1 VIHSVRW
8 RLFLSFLLVIVVAVG
23 AVAVFVS
30 RTASGEVERYET
42 KTYDVRVGRVGS
54 LLATY
59 YIERRGWTGVEPV
72 IDQIGRLYRQRVVL
86 IDPQGLVV
94 ADSEGMIEAGEEPEF
109 EAHQAFPI
117 MAGQVRFGA
126 VAVLPEGPAAPPPGS
141 GTSPPEEASVSDLS
155 SSINRYLLWG
165 GLLAV
170 GTAAVITLIMSR
182 RILSPAESLAQA
194 ARALSR
200 GDFSQRVHVRSHD
213 EFGELAIAFN
223 AMATDLER
231 TEQLRRNLVADVAHE
246 LRTPLSNIQGH
257 LEAIRDGL
265 LPAEPATLDSIFEEV
280 LLLARLVE
288 DLQELTL
295 AEAGQL
301 TLIRQPADVVDIARR
316 AAWAAQ
322 PPAEARGLTI
332 ETDLPDPP
340 ATAEVDPERIGQVL
354 RNLLSN
360 AIMHTSEGGRITVEL
375 KDEGRELRVTVADTG
390 TGIPADDLPYVF
402 ERFYRVDRSR
412 VRATGG
418 AGLGLT
424 IAKRLVEA
432 HGGTIGVES
441 ELGKGSRFTF
451 TLPKTAP
458 PSPQDVSTLPNDE
471 EI

>member
-30 RTASGEVERYET
+30 RTASSEVQQYET
-42 KTYDVRVGRVGS
+42 KTYHVRIGRVGS

-59 YIERRGWTGVEPV
+59 YIERQGWAGVEPV
-72 IDQIGRLYRQRVVL
+72 IDQIGQLYNQRLVL
-86 IDPQGLVV
+86 VDPQGLVV
-94 ADSEGMIEAGEEPEF
+94 ADSEGMIEVGEEAEF
-109 EAHQAFPI
+109 EPHEAIPI
-117 MAGQVRFGA
+117 MAGQIRFGA
-126 VAVLPEGPAAPPPGS
+126 VAVMPQMPAPPPG
-141 GTSPPEEASVSDLS
+141 GAPGNEEASVSDLS
-155 SSINRYLLWG
+155 DSINRYLLWG

-170 GTAAVITLIMSR
+170 GVAGLVTLFMSR

-200 GDFSQRVHVRSHD
+200 GDFSQRVYVRSKD

-223 AMATDLER
+223 AMAADLER

-265 LPAEPATLDSIFEEV
+265 LPAEPATFDSIYEEV

-301 TLIRQPADVVDIARR
+301 TLLRETADVADIARR
-316 AAWAAQ
+316 AAAAAQ

-332 ETDLPDPP
+332 ETDIPDQP

-360 AIMHTSEGGRITVEL
+360 AIIHTPTGGRIAVEL
-375 KDEGRELRVTVADTG
+375 KDEGHELQLTVADTG
-390 TGIPADDLPYVF
+390 SGIPPDDLPYVF

-424 IAKRLVEA
+424 IARRLVDA

-441 ELGKGSRFTF
+441 ELSKGSRFTF
-451 TLPKTAP
+451 TLPKKAP
-458 PSPQDVSTLPNDE
+458 PSPHDLAAPPDE
-471 EI
+471 EDT

>member
-1 VIHSVRW
+1 MIHSVRW

-23 AVAVFVS
+23 AVAVLAS
-30 RTASGEVERYET
+30 RTASNEVEQYET
-42 KTYDVRVGRVGS
+42 KTYHVRIGRVGS
-54 LLATY
+54 LLAAY
-59 YIERRGWTGVEPV
+59 YLERQGWAGVEPV
-72 IDQIGRLYRQRVVL
+72 IDQIGRLYNQRLVL

-94 ADSEGMIEAGEEPEF
+94 ADSDEMIEIGAEARFEPHEAIPIGAG
-109 EAHQAFPI
+109 PI
-117 MAGQVRFGA
+117 LFGA
-126 VAVLPEGPAAPPPGS
+126 VAVMPQGQQPPPLG
-141 GTSPPEEASVSDLS
+141 GGAPGNEEASVSDLS
-155 SSINRYLLWG
+155 DSINRYLLWG

-170 GTAAVITLIMSR
+170 GVAGLVTLFTSR

-200 GDFSQRVHVRSHD
+200 GDFSQRVYVRSKD

-223 AMATDLER
+223 AMAADLER

-265 LPAEPATLDSIFEEV
+265 LPAEPATLDSIYEEV

-301 TLIRQPADVVDIARR
+301 TLLRQPADVADIARR
-316 AAWAAQ
+316 AAAAAQ

-332 ETDLPDPP
+332 ETDIPGQP

-360 AIMHTSEGGRITVEL
+360 AIIHTSAGGRIAVEL
-375 KDEGRELRVTVADTG
+375 KDEGHELHLTVVDTG
-390 TGIPADDLPYVF
+390 AGIPPDDLPYVF

-424 IAKRLVEA
+424 IARRLVEA

-451 TLPKTAP
+451 TLPKRAP
-458 PSPQDVSTLPNDE
+458 PSPHDLAAPRDE
-471 EI
+471 EDI

>member
-1 VIHSVRW
+1 
-8 RLFLSFLLVIVVAVG
+8 
-23 AVAVFVS
+23 
-30 RTASGEVERYET
+30 
-42 KTYDVRVGRVGS
+42 
-54 LLATY
+54 
-59 YIERRGWTGVEPV
+59 
-72 IDQIGRLYRQRVVL
+72 
-86 IDPQGLVV
+86 
-94 ADSEGMIEAGEEPEF
+94 
-109 EAHQAFPI
+109 
-117 MAGQVRFGA
+117 
-126 VAVLPEGPAAPPPGS
+126 
-141 GTSPPEEASVSDLS
+141 
-155 SSINRYLLWG
+155 
-165 GLLAV
+165 
-170 GTAAVITLIMSR
+170 
-182 RILSPAESLAQA
+182 
-194 ARALSR
+194 
-200 GDFSQRVHVRSHD
+200 
-213 EFGELAIAFN
+213 
-223 AMATDLER
+223 
-231 TEQLRRNLVADVAHE
+231 VAHE

-360 AIMHTSEGGRITVEL
+360 AITHTPEGGRITVEL

-458 PSPQDVSTLPNDE
+458 PLPQDLNTLPQ
-471 EI
+471 

>member
-1 VIHSVRW
+1 MIHSVRW
-8 RLFLSFLLVIVVAVG
+8 RLFLSFLLVIVVAIGV
-23 AVAVFVS
+23 VAFFVS

-42 KTYDVRVGRVGS
+42 RTYDVRIGRVGA
-54 LLATY
+54 LLAAY
-59 YIERRGWTGVEPV
+59 YLEQHGWAGVEPV
-72 IDQIGRLYRQRVVL
+72 VDQIGRLYNQRVVV
-86 IDPQGLVV
+86 IDQEGLVV
-94 ADSEGMIEAGEEPEF
+94 ADSHRMMHSGERAEF
-109 EAHQAFPI
+109 EPPGKVIPI
-117 MAGQVRFGA
+117 MYGQTRFGA
-126 VAVLPEGPAAPPPGS
+126 VAVMPQAPVPSPGGVPA
-141 GTSPPEEASVSDLS
+141 EEESVSSLS

-165 GLLAV
+165 GLLGVVA
-170 GTAAVITLIMSR
+170 AAVVTFLLSR
-182 RILSPAESLAQA
+182 RILSPVESLAQA
-194 ARALSR
+194 ARGLSK
-200 GDFSQRVHVRSHD
+200 GDFSQRVKVNSKD

-223 AMATDLER
+223 AMAEDLER

-265 LPAEPATLDSIFEEV
+265 LPAEPATFDSIYEEV

-301 TLIRQPADVVDIARR
+301 TLLLQPADVAEIARR
-316 AAWAAQ
+316 AVTAAQ

-332 ETDLPDPP
+332 ETNLPAEPV
-340 ATAEVDPERIGQVL
+340 TAEVDPERIGQVL

-360 AIMHTSEGGRITVEL
+360 AITHTSAGGRITVDL
-375 KDEGRELRVTVADTG
+375 RDEGDELHVTVADTG
-390 TGIPADDLPYVF
+390 AGIPPEDLPYVF

-432 HGGTIGVES
+432 RGGTIRAES

-451 TLPKTAP
+451 TLPKKAP
-458 PSPQDVSTLPNDE
+458 PAPQHRAALPNDE
-471 EI
+471 EN

>member
-23 AVAVFVS
+23 VVAFFVS
-30 RTASGEVERYET
+30 RTASGEVQRYET
-42 KTYDVRVGRVGS
+42 RTYDVRINRVGA
-54 LLATY
+54 LLAAY
-59 YIERRGWTGVEPV
+59 YLEQHGWTGVEPV
-72 IDQIGRLYRQRVVL
+72 VQQIGRLYNQRLVL
-86 IDPQGLVV
+86 VDPQGLVV
-94 ADSEGMIEAGEEPEF
+94 ADSHGTIHVGDPAKFEPPDRII
-109 EAHQAFPI
+109 PI
-117 MAGQVRFGA
+117 MAGQISFGA
-126 VAVLPEGPAAPPPGS
+126 AVISPGGSAPPPG
-141 GTSPPEEASVSDLS
+141 GAPAEDESVSDLS

-165 GLLAV
+165 GLLGVAV
-170 GTAAVITLIMSR
+170 AAVVTFLMSR
-182 RILSPAESLAQA
+182 RILSPVESLAQA
-194 ARALSR
+194 ARGLSK
-200 GDFSQRVHVRSHD
+200 GDFSQRVKVDSKD

-223 AMATDLER
+223 AMAEDLER

-265 LPAEPATLDSIFEEV
+265 LPAEPATFDSIYEEV

-301 TLIRQPADVVDIARR
+301 TLLRHPADVADIARR
-316 AAWAAQ
+316 AASAAQ

-332 ETDLPDPP
+332 ETDLPGHP

-360 AIMHTSEGGRITVEL
+360 AITHTSEGGRITVEL
-375 KDEGRELRVTVADTG
+375 KDEGHELRVTVADTG
-390 TGIPADDLPYVF
+390 AGIPPDDLPYVF

-424 IAKRLVEA
+424 IAKRLVDA

-451 TLPKTAP
+451 TLPKKAP
-458 PSPQDVSTLPNDE
+458 PSPHDLAAPPNDE
-471 EI
+471 DI

>member
-42 KTYDVRVGRVGS
+42 RTYDVRIGRVGR

-59 YIERRGWTGVEPV
+59 YIERQGWTGVEPV
-72 IDQIGRLYRQRVVL
+72 IDQIGQLYNQRLVL
-86 IDPQGLVV
+86 VDQQGLVV
-94 ADSEGMIEAGEEPEF
+94 ADSEGRIEVGEEPEF
-109 EAHQAFPI
+109 EPHEAMPI
-117 MAGQVRFGA
+117 GAGPVSFGA
-126 VAVLPEGPAAPPPGS
+126 VAVMPEGRQPPPG
-141 GTSPPEEASVSDLS
+141 GVPGNEEASVSDLS
-155 SSINRYLLWG
+155 DSINRYLLWG

-170 GTAAVITLIMSR
+170 AVAAVVTLFMSR
-182 RILSPAESLAQA
+182 RILSPAESLAHA

-200 GDFSQRVHVRSHD
+200 GDFSQRVYVRSND

-223 AMATDLER
+223 AMAADLER

-265 LPAEPATLDSIFEEV
+265 LPAEPATLESIFEEV

-332 ETDLPDPP
+332 ETDVPDQP

-360 AIMHTSEGGRITVEL
+360 AITHTPEGGRITVEL

-458 PSPQDVSTLPNDE
+458 PLPQDLNTLPQ
-471 EI
+471 

>member
-30 RTASGEVERYET
+30 RTASSEVERYET
-42 KTYDVRVGRVGS
+42 RTYDVRIGRVGT
-54 LLATY
+54 LLARY
-59 YIERRGWTGVEPV
+59 YLERQGWAGVEPV
-72 IDQIGRLYRQRVVL
+72 IDQIGQLYNQRLVL
-86 IDPQGLVV
+86 VDPQGLVV
-94 ADSEGMIEAGEEPEF
+94 ADSEGMIEIGAEPEF
-109 EAHQAFPI
+109 EPHEAIPI
-117 MAGQVRFGA
+117 MAGQIRFGT
-126 VAVLPEGPAAPPPGS
+126 VAVMPQAPAPPPG
-141 GTSPPEEASVSDLS
+141 GAPGNEEASVSDLS
-155 SSINRYLLWG
+155 DSINRYLLWG

-170 GTAAVITLIMSR
+170 GVAGLVTLFMSR

-200 GDFSQRVHVRSHD
+200 GDFSQRVYVRSKD

-223 AMATDLER
+223 AMAADLER

-265 LPAEPATLDSIFEEV
+265 LPAEPATLDSIYEEV

-301 TLIRQPADVVDIARR
+301 TLLRQPADVADIARR
-316 AAWAAQ
+316 AAAAAQ

-332 ETDLPDPP
+332 ETDIPGQP

-360 AIMHTSEGGRITVEL
+360 AIIHTPAGGRITVEL
-375 KDEGRELRVTVADTG
+375 KDEGHELQLTVADTG
-390 TGIPADDLPYVF
+390 AGIPPDDLPYVF

-424 IAKRLVEA
+424 IARRLVDA

-451 TLPKTAP
+451 TLPKKAP
-458 PSPQDVSTLPNDE
+458 PSPHDLAAPPDE
-471 EI
+471 EDT